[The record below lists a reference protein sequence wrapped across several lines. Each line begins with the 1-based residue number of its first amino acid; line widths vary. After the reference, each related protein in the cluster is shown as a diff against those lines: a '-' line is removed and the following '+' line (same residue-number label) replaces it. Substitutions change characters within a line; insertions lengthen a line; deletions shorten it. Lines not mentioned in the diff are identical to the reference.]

1 MEVMVAA
8 ILKIHI
14 FGKFKTK
21 ILNGYLNIYGKY
33 YDQKRHQNKS
43 SGHKNENNNNE
54 NHLK

>member
-1 MEVMVAA
+1 MEC
-8 ILKIHI
+8 
-14 FGKFKTK
+14 
-21 ILNGYLNIYGKY
+21 LNIYGKY